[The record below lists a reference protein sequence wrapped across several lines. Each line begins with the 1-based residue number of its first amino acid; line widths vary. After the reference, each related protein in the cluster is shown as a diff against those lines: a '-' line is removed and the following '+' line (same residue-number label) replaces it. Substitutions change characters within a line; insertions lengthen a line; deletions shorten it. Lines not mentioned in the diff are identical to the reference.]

1 MGLCCSNGIQAST
14 PNIGDSNNISRDGKN
29 LSCSSSKVSSAS
41 IPKTPRSVSEILQ
54 AVNLKNISFSELKAA
69 TRNFRPGALQ
79 ESSSELVFKGW
90 IDEHSLT
97 ATKPGSG
104 IPIAV
109 KSLNQGLESHI
120 EWLAEINY
128 LGQLQH
134 PNLIKLIGYCFEG
147 DHRLLVYEFMPRGS
161 LDNHLFR
168 RVSEPL
174 SWNIRIKVALG
185 AARGLAVLHSAE
197 IKVIHR
203 NFKSSNIL
211 LDSNHNAKLS
221 DFGLARDG
229 PTGDESHV
237 STRVMGTY
245 GYAAPEYVAT
255 GHLSTKCDVYSF
267 GVVLLE
273 LLSGQRVMDR
283 NRPSG
288 QQNLVDWAKPYLTN
302 KRKVFR
308 VFDVRLEGQ
317 YSLSR
322 ARKLANLVHQCLDAQ
337 PKFRPNMDEVV
348 KALEQLQESNIEE
361 NNPIT
366 QGGNNGG
373 QLACP

>member
-1 MGLCCSNGIQAST
+1 M
-14 PNIGDSNNISRDGKN
+14 
-29 LSCSSSKVSSAS
+29 
-41 IPKTPRSVSEILQ
+41 
-54 AVNLKNISFSELKAA
+54 
-69 TRNFRPGALQ
+69 
-79 ESSSELVFKGW
+79 
-90 IDEHSLT
+90 
-97 ATKPGSG
+97 
-104 IPIAV
+104 
-109 KSLNQGLESHI
+109 
-120 EWLAEINY
+120 
-128 LGQLQH
+128 
-134 PNLIKLIGYCFEG
+134 
-147 DHRLLVYEFMPRGS
+147 
-161 LDNHLFR
+161 
-168 RVSEPL
+168 
-174 SWNIRIKVALG
+174 
-185 AARGLAVLHSAE
+185 
-197 IKVIHR
+197 
-203 NFKSSNIL
+203 
-211 LDSNHNAKLS
+211 
-221 DFGLARDG
+221 
-229 PTGDESHV
+229 
-237 STRVMGTY
+237 
-245 GYAAPEYVAT
+245 
-255 GHLSTKCDVYSF
+255 STKCDVYSF